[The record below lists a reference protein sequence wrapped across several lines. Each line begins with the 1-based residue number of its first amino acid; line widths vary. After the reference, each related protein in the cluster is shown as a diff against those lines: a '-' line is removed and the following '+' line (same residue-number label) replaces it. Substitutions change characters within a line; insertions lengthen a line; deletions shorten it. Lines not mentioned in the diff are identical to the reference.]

1 MSQKTK
7 KIYSLLS
14 NTHVY
19 SLVQK
24 IMSGTSFR
32 EKIVKT
38 YIKKKNVKVLDIGCG
53 PAEILN
59 CLPQVDYFGY
69 DISPIYINYA
79 KKKYKNRGKFF
90 CKKFT
95 NKEVKKLP
103 KFDHILLLGILHHL
117 NDLEVKRL
125 MQLLKKVL
133 KRNGNIITE
142 DPIFVQKQNS
152 VAEFIIKMDRGDNVR
167 RKNGYTELVE
177 KYFNKVKSK
186 IYHQKFI
193 PYTWFVMSCKN

>member
-1 MSQKTK
+1 
-7 KIYSLLS
+7 
-14 NTHVY
+14 
-19 SLVQK
+19 
-24 IMSGTSFR
+24 
-32 EKIVKT
+32 
-38 YIKKKNVKVLDIGCG
+38 
-53 PAEILN
+53 
-59 CLPQVDYFGY
+59 
-69 DISPIYINYA
+69 
-79 KKKYKNRGKFF
+79 
-90 CKKFT
+90 
-95 NKEVKKLP
+95 
-103 KFDHILLLGILHHL
+103 
-117 NDLEVKRL
+117 

-193 PYTWFVMSCKN
+193 PYTWFVMNCKN